1 MTSCK
6 QSLEKLATDSKSIT
20 DPALKSA
27 FDIEL
32 KTVFQKFETVEEMVK
47 EQQKKAMEIVKST
60 PPPEFVEKMTAVKAV
75 VDEVFPVVSCE
86 FKYDEIVKMQA
97 LAENLKVRRFIL
109 FVRPIL
115 SLQNW
120 FKRIKSKHQFC

>member
-6 QSLEKLATDSKSIT
+6 QSLEKLAADSKSIT

-60 PPPEFVEKMTAVKAV
+60 PPPEFVEKMTEVKAV

-86 FKYDEIVKMQA
+86 FKYDEIVKMQT

-109 FVRPIL
+109 FVQPVV
-115 SLQNW
+115 SLQD
-120 FKRIKSKHQFC
+120 